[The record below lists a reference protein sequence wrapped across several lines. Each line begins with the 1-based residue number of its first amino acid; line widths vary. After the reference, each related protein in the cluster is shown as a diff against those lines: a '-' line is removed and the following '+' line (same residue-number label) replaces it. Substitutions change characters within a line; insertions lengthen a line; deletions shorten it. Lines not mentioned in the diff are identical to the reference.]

1 MVGKPARLAVL
12 LLVLASP
19 ASAGEIR
26 GQCDIRF
33 LASSTLH
40 DFDGAVR
47 CLPFTANLEKDETGR
62 STIPL
67 VQVEIPVDEM
77 NTGNRS
83 RDAQMRK
90 MFGSDRFPRIRGT
103 VQNIDV
109 DAVRKASAEEKAEMN
124 LTLRIRDAERTV
136 RAEVTRLIEEGNGVR
151 FDLDIPVSLKDF
163 GLEPPSVLF
172 FIRVRDAVRVK
183 GNFRVDI
190 SSNE

>member
-1 MVGKPARLAVL
+1 MVGKAARLAVL

-19 ASAGEIR
+19 ASAGEIL

-47 CLPFTANLEKDETGR
+47 CLPFTADLVKDETGR
-62 STIPL
+62 STIPS

-77 NTGNRS
+77 DTGNRS

-90 MFGSDRFPRIRGT
+90 MFESDRFPRIRGT
-103 VQNIDV
+103 ARNIDV
-109 DAVRKASAEEKAEMN
+109 DAIRKAAAEGKAELD
-124 LTLRIRDAERTV
+124 LTVRIRDEERNV
-136 RAEVTRLIEEGNGVR
+136 RAEVTRIVEDGIGVR
-151 FDLDIPVSLKDF
+151 FDLEVPVSLKEF

-172 FIRVRDAVRVK
+172 FIRVRDAIRVK

-190 SSNE
+190 SSK